1 MARYIMS
8 ITARDR
14 SGIVAAVSEAGLELQ
29 GNIEAASQ
37 TVHQGYF
44 AMMILWSL
52 PGSVSEDQ
60 LIATV
65 KQKAGDDLHV
75 YVITYDPPATP
86 DTSSQRGFIVTS
98 IGPDKPGIL
107 RALTN
112 YLGSK
117 AINIDDLY
125 ACVQND
131 DFVVICQVTVPAD
144 QDVYMLQAD
153 LESVGQSLGVRVA
166 MQHEDIFVATS
177 ELSLRRRALTK

>member
-1 MARYIMS
+1 MS

-14 SGIVAAVSEAGLELQ
+14 SGIVAAVSEAGLELA

-52 PGSVSEDQ
+52 PDAVSEEQ

-65 KQKAGDDLHV
+65 RQKGGDDLHV
-75 YVITYDPPATP
+75 YVIGYDPHDPQETTGA
-86 DTSSQRGFIVTS
+86 RRFIVTS

-144 QDVYMLQAD
+144 QDVYMLQTD
-153 LESVGQSLGVRVA
+153 LESVGRSLGVHVA
-166 MQHEDIFVATS
+166 MQHEDIFVATN
-177 ELSLRRRALTK
+177 ELSLRRRAHSIT